1 MLLRLFWSLII
12 ACHLLAEPAHGVVE
26 EKIESAMGFRLGDV
40 FVPDASVKAAGGA
53 GDTIFYF
60 VTAPKPFRTMQTCR
74 VSTTP
79 KTGRIVSIVATSKP
93 FDTME
98 EAQREAMLVVALL
111 KEKYLPKPEDIEQ
124 PAPAPK
130 QPIVGNGKTATSTPP
145 PKPTTTFKVRRGPI
159 DSPFPTDVTFKQG
172 NRSILT
178 ELVSVIGTFDQ
189 ASGKPIVQITYADH
203 DLSQMGAREYQE
215 LEKERA
221 RQWIEEQVPKTDVS
235 GL

>member
-1 MLLRLFWSLII
+1 MLLRLFWSLIL
-12 ACHLLAEPAHGVVE
+12 ACHLFAPLASGAAE
-26 EKIESAMGFRLGDV
+26 EKIEAAMGFRLGDV

-60 VTAPKPFRTMQTCR
+60 VAATKPFRTMQTCR

-93 FDTME
+93 FDSME

-111 KEKYLPKPEDIEQ
+111 KEKYLPKPEDVEQ
-124 PAPAPK
+124 STAAPK
-130 QPIVGNGKTATSTPP
+130 QPIIGNGKTATPTPP
-145 PKPTTTFKVRRGPI
+145 PKSTTSFKVRRGPI

-203 DLSQMGAREYQE
+203 DLSQMGAREHQE

-221 RQWIEEQVPKTDVS
+221 RQWMEEQAPKTDAS

>member
-1 MLLRLFWSLII
+1 MLRSFWSLFI
-12 ACHLLAEPAHGVVE
+12 AGFLLVSSAHGAAE
-26 EKIESAMGFRLGDV
+26 EKIEAAMGFRLGDV
-40 FVPDASVKAAGGA
+40 FVPDASVRAAGGV

-74 VSTTP
+74 VITTP
-79 KTGRIVSIVATSKP
+79 KSGRIVSIVATSKP

-111 KEKYLPKPEDIEQ
+111 KEKYLPKQEDIEQ
-124 PAPAPK
+124 ASPGPK
-130 QPIVGNGKTATSTPP
+130 QSIISSGKTTTPTPP
-145 PKPTTTFKVRRGPI
+145 PKPTTSFKVRRGPI

-178 ELVSVIGTFDQ
+178 ELVSVIGTFEQ
-189 ASGKPIVQITYADH
+189 ASGKPTVQITYSDH
-203 DLSQMGAREYQE
+203 DLTQMGAREHLE

-221 RQWIEEQVPKTDVS
+221 RQWMEEQAPKTDAS

>member
-1 MLLRLFWSLII
+1 MLRLFWSLFV
-12 ACHLLAEPAHGVVE
+12 AAHLLAASGHGAVE

-60 VTAPKPFRTMQTCR
+60 VKAPKPFRTMLTCR

-79 KTGRIVSIVATSKP
+79 KSGRIVSIVATSKP

-111 KEKYLPKPEDIEQ
+111 KEKYLPKPEEIEQ
-124 PAPAPK
+124 SSPAPK
-130 QPIVGNGKTATSTPP
+130 QPIIGNGKTATPAPP
-145 PKPTTTFKVRRGPI
+145 PKPTISIKVRRGPI

-172 NRSILT
+172 SRSILT

-189 ASGKPIVQITYADH
+189 ASGKPIVQITYSDH
-203 DLSQMGAREYQE
+203 DLLQMGAREYQE

-221 RQWIEEQVPKTDVS
+221 RRWMEEQVPNTDVS